1 MLLLLL
7 GPSSASSATHAPET
21 IGSSHGVWHSETING
36 QLADGG
42 AVSRVHE
49 GIEPSLSK
57 VYADFWRAIKMLS
70 LQPST

>member
-1 MLLLLL
+1 MNGLLAA
-7 GPSSASSATHAPET
+7 G
-21 IGSSHGVWHSETING
+21 GS
-36 QLADGG
+36 
-42 AVSRVHE
+42 VSRVHQ